1 MQGDNGNRKVAYENF
16 APFEKYLTEIDGTLV
31 GEVDFI
37 NIAVSMY
44 NLIEYSDKYSDISVN
59 LLQFKRDE
67 IDTNANVCNANNSSF
82 KYKSSLIGDV
92 VPDGANGKKR
102 KSKNNCAVNILKEH
116 LGILRNAFD

>member
-31 GEVDFI
+31 GDIDFI

-67 IDTNANVCNANNSSF
+67 IDTNANVCNADNSSF
-82 KYKSSLIGDV
+82 KYKSSLNGDV

-102 KSKNNCAVNILKEH
+102 KSKNNCAVNILK
-116 LGILRNAFD
+116 